1 MAVNLHQRSFVK
13 ELDFTREEM
22 RFLLELAHDLKRA
35 KYAGTERPRLSG
47 KNIALIFEK
56 ASTRTRC
63 SFEVAA
69 HDQGAHVTYLGPEG
83 SHIGS
88 TESMKDTARV
98 LGRFYDGIEY
108 RGFEQST
115 VEMLAEFAGVPVWN
129 GLTNEFHPTQT
140 LCDVFTMEE
149 LSRKP
154 AEEITLAYVGDAR
167 SNMGNSLMVMG
178 ALMGVDIRLGAP
190 HELWPTDEL
199 VTTAH
204 GLAEASGGQVTLSDD
219 PDTAVTG
226 ADFVY
231 TDVWLSMGEPESGW
245 AERIKLLQPYQVNAQ
260 LMKATGNPRARFL
273 HCLPAFHN
281 RDTSVGEHLHD
292 TFGVDGLE
300 VTDEVFESAASAVF
314 AQAENR
320 MHTIKAVLVAT
331 LGG

>member
-22 RFLLELAHDLKRA
+22 RFLLDLAHDLKRA
-35 KYAGTERPRLSG
+35 KYAGTERPRLAG

-108 RGFEQST
+108 RGFAQST
-115 VEMLAEFAGVPVWN
+115 VEQLAANAGVPVWN
-129 GLTNEFHPTQT
+129 GLTDEFHPTQT

-149 LSRKP
+149 LCRKP
-154 AEEITLAYVGDAR
+154 AEATTLAYLGDAHH
-167 SNMGNSLMVMG
+167 NMGNSLMVMG
-178 ALMGVDIRLGAP
+178 ALMGLDVRLGAP
-190 HELWPTDEL
+190 RALWPTDEL
-199 VTTAH
+199 VATARV
-204 GLAEASGGQVTLSDD
+204 LAEASGGHLTITEN
-219 PDTAVTG
+219 PEEAVDG

-231 TDVWLSMGEPESGW
+231 TDVWLSMGEPESAW
-245 AERIKLLQPYQVNAQ
+245 TDRIRQLQPYQVNANI
-260 LMKATGNPRARFL
+260 MKATGNPHARFM

-281 RDTSVGEHLHD
+281 RDTTVGEHLHE
-292 TFGVDGLE
+292 TFGVDALE

-314 AQAENR
+314 TQAENR
-320 MHTIKAVLVAT
+320 MHTIKAVLVST
-331 LGG
+331 LGV